1 MKKADLLH
9 TTILILAIL
18 AGYSAM
24 QGVLYFLTYV
34 TYATDSAAST
44 GLLLYQLFPA
54 LLFAVACVLLIRN
67 GRKYT
72 ATLLKVADA
81 KNTEEE
87 EEEET
92 VPIPE
97 TGASVAEATKTALE
111 TVPVFEA
118 AGDADIERQ
127 LDRRN
132 IVFALIIG
140 IGLYTLI
147 QALPYVIVDLFELY
161 RNKVG
166 SDTFRQVA
174 PGKTNLIIQLLQVTI
189 GAFLVYAAPTLS
201 NFIDKSIA
209 IRLDGE

>member
-9 TTILILAIL
+9 TTILVLAIL

-34 TYATDSAAST
+34 TFATDSTAST

-72 ATLLKVADA
+72 AALLKMADA
-81 KNTEEE
+81 KDTEEE
-87 EEEET
+87 EEEEI
-92 VPIPE
+92 VIIPE
-97 TGASVAEATKTALE
+97 TGASVAEAPKTALE

-118 AGDADIERQ
+118 AGDADIELQ

-147 QALPYVIVDLFELY
+147 QAVPYVIVHLFELY

-166 SDTFRQVA
+166 SDMFKQGA
-174 PGKTNLIIQLLQVTI
+174 SGKTNLIIHLLQVTI
-189 GAFLVYAAPTLS
+189 GAFLVYAAPTLT

-209 IRLDGE
+209 VRLDGE